1 LGTHS
6 EERNGM
12 NRVLN
17 FTAYL
22 CVLSALLGFPLT
34 AISEME
40 TFSDIEAE
48 IDTCTGL
55 IGDKPDEAEY
65 YIRRGDA
72 YFKLHRFDAAVE
84 DYTTAIELDNALD
97 QAYFGRGLALGR
109 QGFIRE
115 GIADLSEFIRRNPE
129 NSLAYTKRGVR
140 YLWLDDRDRAEK
152 DLTKAVEL
160 DPDNAEAHD
169 DLGVVLSKRGDYEQA
184 IGHFMATTSLDPG
197 YQKGYHNLAMVL
209 FIIGQDVS
217 ALAAVNQA
225 LDLSPEYRDSL
236 LLKSKILEAMG
247 KPEEAALIRED
258 AEFLPQGNWSERVPL
273 Q

>member
-1 LGTHS
+1 
-6 EERNGM
+6 M
-12 NRVLN
+12 NRHLI
-17 FTAYL
+17 FTAYV
-22 CVLSALLGFPLT
+22 CVLAALLGSPIT

-40 TFSDIEAE
+40 IFSEIEAE
-48 IDTCTGL
+48 IDTCTRL
-55 IGDKPDEAEY
+55 IDDKPDNVDCY
-65 YIRRGDA
+65 VRRGDA

-84 DYTTAIELDNALD
+84 DYTMAIELDGNRD

-115 GIADLSEFIRRNPE
+115 GIADLNEFIRRNPE

-152 DLTKAVEL
+152 DLAKAVEL

-169 DLGVVLSKRGDYEQA
+169 DLGVVLSKRGNYEQA
-184 IGHFMATTSLDPG
+184 IRHFMDTTRLDPG

-209 FIIGQDVS
+209 FITGQDEP
-217 ALAAVNQA
+217 ALVAVNQS
-225 LDLSPEYRDSL
+225 LNLSPEYRDSL

-247 KPEEAALIRED
+247 NTEEAARISDD
-258 AEFLPQGNWSERVPL
+258 AEFLPQGNWSERVPI